1 MKLPK
6 EIFIISEHPDQE
18 GEGWWYLGNLSPEDA
33 VSNSGEKEPV
43 NVGTYRLVEENELE
57 LIRTTRVRKTKKKK

>member
-6 EIFIISEHPDQE
+6 EIFIINEHPDQE
-18 GEGWWYLGNLSPEDA
+18 GEGWYSASLSPEDA

-43 NVGTYRLVEENELE
+43 NVGTYRLVEEK
-57 LIRTTRVRKTKKKK
+57 RTGTDQNYSRTQN

>member
-6 EIFIISEHPDQE
+6 EIFIINEDPDQD
-18 GEGWWYLGNLSPEDA
+18 GGWYSVSLSPENA

>member
-6 EIFIISEHPDQE
+6 EIFITHENPEQE
-18 GEGWWYLGNLSPEDA
+18 GEGWYSVSLSPEDA
-33 VSNSGEKEPV
+33 VSGSEEKGPV

>member
-6 EIFIISEHPDQE
+6 EIFITNEHPDQE
-18 GEGWWYLGNLSPEDA
+18 GEGWYLASLSTEEA
-33 VSNSGEKEPV
+33 VSNSEEKEPV